1 MCLSNAVAI
10 IAGPTRITGDC
21 IMKFLLSAIAAVLA
35 SSVISAHAQDTGPL
49 KATLLGQVVLP
60 TGLKI
65 AGTEFGGISGLD
77 YDAASELFY
86 AISDDRS
93 ERAPARL
100 YTLKL
105 AIDDKGVHGVDIVS
119 SNALRDAEGAVFA
132 KKDVDPEAIRFDASA
147 NRIFWS
153 SEGDAGGKPAIYEA
167 KPDGSH
173 IRSFAIPQAYL
184 PNADKTSGVRGNL
197 SFESLAISLDGKT
210 LWAGTEN
217 ALAQD
222 GEKARLEAGS
232 PSRIT
237 GFDIASGAV
246 TAEYVYENGPIF
258 AKATHDPFYND
269 NGLSELLFFGPGE
282 LLTVER
288 SFALGIGNQ
297 INFYL
302 ANFAGATDVKGL
314 ASIKDVTA
322 TPLTKRKVLT
332 IGEGDFGLDIDNI
345 ESVTWGPEVD
355 GKRTLVIA
363 SDNNFNPEQF
373 TQFVVL
379 KLDPATN

>member
-1 MCLSNAVAI
+1 
-10 IAGPTRITGDC
+10 
-21 IMKFLLSAIAAVLA
+21 MKYIVSALAALTA
-35 SSVISAHAQDTGPL
+35 HAAMPAHAQEAVPF
-49 KATLLGQVVLP
+49 KASLLGQVVLP

-77 YDAASELFY
+77 YDAASGLFY

-105 AIDDKGVHGVDIVS
+105 AIDGKGVHGIDIVS
-119 SNALRDAEGAVFA
+119 SSDLRNAEGTVFA
-132 KKDVDPEAIRFDASA
+132 KKDVDPEAIRFDATTS
-147 NRIFWS
+147 RIFWS
-153 SEGDAGGKPAIYEA
+153 SEGDAVGQPAIYEA
-167 KPDGSH
+167 RPDGSH
-173 IRSFAIPQAYL
+173 IRSFVIPEAYL
-184 PNADKTSGVRGNL
+184 PNADKTRGVRGNL
-197 SFESLAISLDGKT
+197 SFESLALSPDGRT

-217 ALAQD
+217 ALTQD
-222 GEKARLEAGS
+222 GEKATLDAGS
-232 PSRIT
+232 PSRII

-258 AKATHDPFYND
+258 AKATQEPFYND
-269 NGLSELLFFGPGE
+269 NGLSEFLFFGPGE

-288 SFALGIGNQ
+288 SFALGIGTE

-302 ANFAGATDVKGL
+302 ASLAGASDVKGV
-314 ASIKDVTA
+314 ASIKDVAA
-322 TPLTKRKVLT
+322 TPISKRKVLT

-355 GKRTLVIA
+355 GQRTLVIA
-363 SDNNFNPEQF
+363 SDNNFSPEQF

>member
-1 MCLSNAVAI
+1 
-10 IAGPTRITGDC
+10 
-21 IMKFLLSAIAAVLA
+21 MKNVVSALTALLA
-35 SSVISAHAQDTGPL
+35 SVAMPAHSEEAVPF

-77 YDAASELFY
+77 YDAASGLFY

-100 YTLKL
+100 YMLKL
-105 AIDDKGVHGVDIVS
+105 AIDGKGVHGIDIVS
-119 SNALRDAEGAVFA
+119 SAELHNAEGAAFA

-153 SEGDAGGKPAIYEA
+153 SEGDAAGRPAIYEA
-167 KPDGSH
+167 KADGSH
-173 IRSFAIPQAYL
+173 VRSFAIPEAYL
-184 PNADKTSGVRGNL
+184 PDADKTRGVRGNL
-197 SFESLAISLDGKT
+197 SFESLAISPDGKT

-222 GEKARLEAGS
+222 GEKATLEAGS
-232 PSRIT
+232 PSRII

-246 TAEYVYENGPIF
+246 TAEYVYDNGPIF
-258 AKATHDPFYND
+258 TKATQDPFYND
-269 NGLSELLFFGPGE
+269 NGLSEFMFFGPDE
-282 LLTVER
+282 LLTIER
-288 SFALGIGNQ
+288 SFALGIGSE

-302 ANFAGATDVKGL
+302 ASFSGATDVKGS
-314 ASIKDVTA
+314 ASIKDVA
-322 TPLTKRKVLT
+322 AKAMSRRKVLK

-355 GKRTLVIA
+355 GQRTLVIA

-379 KLDPATN
+379 KLDAATN

>member
-1 MCLSNAVAI
+1 
-10 IAGPTRITGDC
+10 
-21 IMKFLLSAIAAVLA
+21 MKFVLSTIAAGLA
-35 SSVISAHAQDTGPL
+35 SSVISAHAQDPAPF

-77 YDAASELFY
+77 FDAASGLFY

-105 AIDDKGVHGVDIVS
+105 AIDGKGVHGVDIVS
-119 SNALRDAEGAVFA
+119 SAELRNAEGAAFA
-132 KKDVDPEAIRFDASA
+132 KKDIDPESIRFDSAA

-153 SEGDAGGKPAIYEA
+153 SEGDAAGRPAIYEA

-173 IRSFAIPQAYL
+173 VRSFAIPEAYL
-184 PNADKTSGVRGNL
+184 PNADKTRGVRGNL
-197 SFESLAISLDGKT
+197 SFESLDISPDGKT

-222 GEKARLEAGS
+222 GDKATLEAGS
-232 PSRIT
+232 PSRVI
-237 GFDIASGAV
+237 GFDIASGTVA
-246 TAEYVYENGPIF
+246 AEHVYDNGPIF
-258 AKATHDPFYND
+258 TKATQDPYYND
-269 NGLSELLFFGPGE
+269 NGLSEFLLFGPDE
-282 LLTVER
+282 LLTIER
-288 SFALGIGNQ
+288 AFALGIGSE

-302 ANFAGATDVKGL
+302 ASFSGATDVKDV

-322 TPLTKRKVLT
+322 KPMSKRKVLK

-345 ESVTWGPEVD
+345 ESVTWGPEID
-355 GKRTLVIA
+355 GRRTLVIA

-379 KLDPATN
+379 KLDAATN

>member
-1 MCLSNAVAI
+1 
-10 IAGPTRITGDC
+10 
-21 IMKFLLSAIAAVLA
+21 MKLFVSTIAASLA
-35 SSVISAHAQDTGPL
+35 SAAVPAQAQDVAPL

-77 YDAASELFY
+77 YDAASGLFY

-105 AIDDKGVHGVDIVS
+105 AIDDKGVHGIDIVS
-119 SNALRDAEGAVFA
+119 SAELRNAQGAAFA

-153 SEGDAGGKPAIYEA
+153 SEGDAAGQPAIYEA
-167 KPDGSH
+167 EPGGSH
-173 IRSFAIPQAYL
+173 IRSFAVPEAYL
-184 PNADKTSGVRGNL
+184 PNADKTRGVRGNL
-197 SFESLAISLDGKT
+197 SFESLAISPDGKT

-222 GEKARLEAGS
+222 GEKATLEAGS
-232 PSRIT
+232 PSRII
-237 GFDIASGAV
+237 GFDIASGTVA
-246 TAEYVYENGPIF
+246 AEYVYDNGPIF
-258 AKATHDPFYND
+258 TKATKDPYYND
-269 NGLSELLFFGPGE
+269 NGLSEFLFFGPDE
-282 LLTVER
+282 LLTLER
-288 SFALGIGNQ
+288 SFALGIGSE

-302 ANFAGATDVKGL
+302 ASFSGATDVKGA
-314 ASIKDVTA
+314 ASIKDGA
-322 TPLTKRKVLT
+322 PKPMSKRKVLK

-345 ESVTWGPEVD
+345 ESVTWGPEV
-355 GKRTLVIA
+355 GGQRTLVIA
-363 SDNNFNPEQF
+363 SDNNFNAEQF

-379 KLDPATN
+379 KLDAATN

>member
-1 MCLSNAVAI
+1 
-10 IAGPTRITGDC
+10 
-21 IMKFLLSAIAAVLA
+21 MKFVLSTIAAGLA
-35 SSVISAHAQDTGPL
+35 SSVISAHAQDAAPF

-77 YDAASELFY
+77 FDAASGLFY

-105 AIDDKGVHGVDIVS
+105 AIDGKGVHGVDIVS
-119 SNALRDAEGAVFA
+119 SAELRNAEGAAFA
-132 KKDVDPEAIRFDASA
+132 KKDIDPESIRFDSAA

-153 SEGDAGGKPAIYEA
+153 SEGDAAGRPAIYEA

-173 IRSFAIPQAYL
+173 VRSFAIPEAYL
-184 PNADKTSGVRGNL
+184 PNADKTRGVRGNL
-197 SFESLAISLDGKT
+197 SFESLDISPDGKT

-222 GEKARLEAGS
+222 GDKATLEAGS
-232 PSRIT
+232 PSRVI
-237 GFDIASGAV
+237 GFDIASGTVA
-246 TAEYVYENGPIF
+246 AEHVYDNGPIF
-258 AKATHDPFYND
+258 TKATQDPYYND
-269 NGLSELLFFGPGE
+269 NGLSEFLLFGPDE
-282 LLTVER
+282 LLTIER
-288 SFALGIGNQ
+288 AFALGIGSE

-302 ANFAGATDVKGL
+302 ASFSGATDVKGV

-322 TPLTKRKVLT
+322 KPMSKRKVLK

-355 GKRTLVIA
+355 GQRTLVIA

-379 KLDPATN
+379 KLDAATN

>member
-1 MCLSNAVAI
+1 
-10 IAGPTRITGDC
+10 
-21 IMKFLLSAIAAVLA
+21 MKFLVSAIAALLA
-35 SSVISAHAQDTGPL
+35 SAAVPAHAQDVAPL

-77 YDAASELFY
+77 YDPASGLFY

-105 AIDDKGVHGVDIVS
+105 AIDGKGVHGIDIVS
-119 SNALRDAEGAVFA
+119 SSDLRNAEGALFA

-147 NRIFWS
+147 SRIFWS
-153 SEGDAGGKPAIYEA
+153 SEGDAGGQPAIYEA
-167 KPDGSH
+167 RPDGSH
-173 IRSFAIPQAYL
+173 IRSFAIPEAYL
-184 PNADKTSGVRGNL
+184 PNADKTRGVRGNL
-197 SFESLAISLDGKT
+197 SFESLAISPDGKT

-217 ALAQD
+217 ALVQD
-222 GEKARLEAGS
+222 GEKATLEAGS
-232 PSRIT
+232 PSRII

-246 TAEYVYENGPIF
+246 AAEYVYDNGPIF
-258 AKATHDPFYND
+258 TKATQDPYYND
-269 NGLSELLFFGPGE
+269 NGLSEFLFFGPDE
-282 LLTVER
+282 LVTIER
-288 SFALGIGNQ
+288 SFALGIGSE

-302 ANFAGATDVKGL
+302 ASFTGATDVKGA
-314 ASIKDVTA
+314 ASIKDVA
-322 TPLTKRKVLT
+322 AKPMSKRKILK

-345 ESVTWGPEVD
+345 ESVTWGPDVD
-355 GKRTLVIA
+355 GQRTLVIA
-363 SDNNFNPEQF
+363 SDNNFNAEQF

-379 KLDPATN
+379 KLDAATN

>member
-1 MCLSNAVAI
+1 
-10 IAGPTRITGDC
+10 
-21 IMKFLLSAIAAVLA
+21 MKFVLSPIAAVLA
-35 SSVISAHAQDTGPL
+35 SSVICAHAQDAAPF
-49 KATLLGQVVLP
+49 KATLFGQVVLP

-77 YDAASELFY
+77 HDAASGLFY

-105 AIDDKGVHGVDIVS
+105 AIDGKGVHGIDIVS
-119 SNALRDAEGAVFA
+119 SSELRNAEGAAFA

-147 NRIFWS
+147 SRVFWS
-153 SEGDAGGKPAIYEA
+153 SEGDADSRPAIYEA

-173 IRSFAIPQAYL
+173 IRSFAIPEAYL
-184 PNADKTSGVRGNL
+184 PNADKTRGVRGNL
-197 SFESLAISLDGKT
+197 SFESLAISPDGKT

-217 ALAQD
+217 ALTQD
-222 GEKARLEAGS
+222 GEKATLEAGS
-232 PSRIT
+232 PSRIV
-237 GFDIASGAV
+237 GFDIASGTV
-246 TAEYVYENGPIF
+246 SAEYVYDNGPIF
-258 AKATHDPFYND
+258 TKATKDPYYND
-269 NGLSELLFFGPGE
+269 NGLSEFLFLGPDE
-282 LLTVER
+282 LLTIER
-288 SFALGIGNQ
+288 SFALGIGSE

-302 ANFAGATDVKGL
+302 ASFAGATDVKGT
-314 ASIKDVTA
+314 ASLKDIA
-322 TPLTKRKVLT
+322 AKAMSKRKVLK

-345 ESVTWGPEVD
+345 ESMTWGPEVD
-355 GKRTLVIA
+355 GQRTLVIA
-363 SDNNFNPEQF
+363 SDNNFSPEQF

>member
-1 MCLSNAVAI
+1 MRVQRALQVI
-10 IAGPTRITGDC
+10 V
-21 IMKFLLSAIAAVLA
+21 IMKFLVSAMAALLASAAVP
-35 SSVISAHAQDTGPL
+35 AHAQDVAPL

-77 YDAASELFY
+77 YDPASGLFY

-93 ERAPARL
+93 ERSPARL

-105 AIDDKGVHGVDIVS
+105 AIDGKGVHGIDIVS
-119 SNALRDAEGAVFA
+119 SSDLRNAEGALFA

-153 SEGDAGGKPAIYEA
+153 SEGDAAGQPAIYEA
-167 KPDGSH
+167 RPDGSH
-173 IRSFAIPQAYL
+173 IKSFAVPEAYL
-184 PNADKTSGVRGNL
+184 PNADKTRGVRGNL
-197 SFESLAISLDGKT
+197 SFESLAISPDGKT

-222 GEKARLEAGS
+222 GSKATLEAGS
-232 PSRIT
+232 PSRII
-237 GFDIASGAV
+237 GFDIASGGV
-246 TAEYVYENGPIF
+246 TAEYVYDNGPIF
-258 AKATHDPFYND
+258 TKATQDPYYND
-269 NGLSELLFFGPGE
+269 NGLSEFLFFGPDE
-282 LLTVER
+282 LLTIER
-288 SFALGIGNQ
+288 SFALGIGSE

-302 ANFAGATDVKGL
+302 ASFSGATDVKGA
-314 ASIKDVTA
+314 ASIKDA
-322 TPLTKRKVLT
+322 AAKPMSKRKMLK

-355 GKRTLVIA
+355 GQRTLVIA
-363 SDNNFNPEQF
+363 SDNNFNAEQF

-379 KLDPATN
+379 KLDTVTN